1 MSAGTGELS
10 LALAIVSLLRDLGGW
25 GLWPLLTILFLTPPL
40 VGLIGVTMGVRS
52 VRSLE
57 KTMLDS
63 MHQTRELM
71 RDMDAKYDR
80 NIEFVQETQKL
91 VRSYQASLD
100 TMLQVVRDN
109 TQALTQVVERIK
121 GMRHE

>member
-1 MSAGTGELS
+1 MPAGANELS

-25 GLWPLLTILFLTPPL
+25 GLWPLVILLFLTPPL

-57 KTMLDS
+57 RAILAS
-63 MHQTRELM
+63 QHQIQ
-71 RDMDAKYDR
+71 DAIKSFEVKYDR

>member
-10 LALAIVSLLRDLGGW
+10 LALAIVSLLRDLGSW

-109 TQALTQVVERIK
+109 TQALT
-121 GMRHE
+121 

>member
-1 MSAGTGELS
+1 
-10 LALAIVSLLRDLGGW
+10 
-25 GLWPLLTILFLTPPL
+25 
-40 VGLIGVTMGVRS
+40 
-52 VRSLE
+52 
-57 KTMLDS
+57 MLDS

-109 TQALTQVVERIK
+109 TTRVDCSAAPRSTGSTLS
-121 GMRHE
+121 

>member
-1 MSAGTGELS
+1 MPAGANELS

-25 GLWPLLTILFLTPPL
+25 GLWPLVILLFLTPPL

>member
-10 LALAIVSLLRDLGGW
+10 LALAIVSLLRDLGSW

>member
-1 MSAGTGELS
+1 MPAGANELS

-57 KTMLDS
+57 RAILAS
-63 MHQTRELM
+63 QHQIQ
-71 RDMDAKYDR
+71 DAIKSFEVKYDR

>member
-10 LALAIVSLLRDLGGW
+10 LALAIVSLLRDLGSW
-25 GLWPLLTILFLTPPL
+25 GLWPLLIIFFLTPPL

>member
-1 MSAGTGELS
+1 MPAGANELS
-10 LALAIVSLLRDLGGW
+10 PALAIVSLLRDLGGW
-25 GLWPLLTILFLTPPL
+25 GLWPLVILLFLTPPL

-57 KTMLDS
+57 RAILAS
-63 MHQTRELM
+63 QHQIQ
-71 RDMDAKYDR
+71 DAIKSFEVKYDR
-80 NIEFVQETQKL
+80 NIEFVHETQKL

>member
-1 MSAGTGELS
+1 MPAGANELS

-25 GLWPLLTILFLTPPL
+25 GLWPLVILLFLTPPL

-57 KTMLDS
+57 RAILAS
-63 MHQTRELM
+63 QHQIQ
-71 RDMDAKYDR
+71 DAIKSFEVKYDR
-80 NIEFVQETQKL
+80 NIEFVHETQKL

>member
-1 MSAGTGELS
+1 MPAGANELS
-10 LALAIVSLLRDLGGW
+10 RALAIVSLLRDLGGW
-25 GLWPLLTILFLTPPL
+25 GLWPLVILLFLTPPL

-57 KTMLDS
+57 RAILAS
-63 MHQTRELM
+63 QHQIQ
-71 RDMDAKYDR
+71 DAIKSFEVKYDR

-121 GMRHE
+121 GKRHE

>member
-1 MSAGTGELS
+1 MPAGANELS

>member
-1 MSAGTGELS
+1 M
-10 LALAIVSLLRDLGGW
+10 
-25 GLWPLLTILFLTPPL
+25 

-57 KTMLDS
+57 RAILAS
-63 MHQTRELM
+63 QHQIQ
-71 RDMDAKYDR
+71 DAIKSFEVKYDR
-80 NIEFVQETQKL
+80 NIEFVHETQKL

>member
-1 MSAGTGELS
+1 MPAGANELS

-25 GLWPLLTILFLTPPL
+25 GLWPLVILLFLTPPL

-57 KTMLDS
+57 RAILAS
-63 MHQTRELM
+63 QHQIQ
-71 RDMDAKYDR
+71 DAVKSFEVKYDR
-80 NIEFVQETQKL
+80 NIEFVHETQKL